1 MSVEIKHT
9 KLRNKLHTYTSS
21 YVKLWHA
28 DVLARQNVY
37 S

>member
-9 KLRNKLHTYTSS
+9 KLGNKLHTHTSS
-21 YVKLWHA
+21 YVKICHG
-28 DVLARQNVY
+28 DVLIRQNVY